1 MVAEDEVL
9 AVERDEGIGEH
20 EDDDERDA
28 EQNDDEEKVWL
39 LRGLLLNFHGLLDA
53 QVLMNVGGWVVAVS
67 FLAWRLR

>member
-1 MVAEDEVL
+1 VRSRECGGRDVKREDQLRGGVSCVVAEVEVL

-39 LRGLLLNFHGLLDA
+39 LRG
-53 QVLMNVGGWVVAVS
+53 
-67 FLAWRLR
+67 